1 MKHRKL
7 NKRKIISVLRE
18 NKQLMSEMDSGDEYN
33 YFMSKKRLDNE
44 TIQWL
49 ANEFDINPSTV
60 SAISDVVG
68 YSPSDVYD
76 ELSRISDVKG
86 YGWDQVTNDDDDD
99 YWDAPIISTDIV
111 YELGTT
117 KDMQQ
122 LGFSNNNISNIQHGL
137 YSSSSSSIFEIH
149 RYPNI
154 SNKWFIDSYN
164 YTYYNNDD
172 YINWL
177 GDSVTTIPTEKNI
190 RREAKQD
197 QSSLLKFLIFN
208 FNLNKQDAKNI
219 VNNQVRLIT
228 QKYKNDMDDRPTLI
242 SVKKTKL

>member
-1 MKHRKL
+1 MKHKKL
-7 NKRKIISVLRE
+7 NKQKIISVLRE
-18 NKQLMSEMDSGDEYN
+18 NAQLMSEMDSGDEYR
-33 YFMSKKRLDNE
+33 YFMSKKRLDSE

-49 ANEFDINPSTV
+49 AKTFDINTSTV
-60 SAISDVVG
+60 SAISDAVG

-86 YGWDQVTNDDDDD
+86 YGWDQITDDEDE
-99 YWDAPIISTDIV
+99 YWDDPIISTDIV

-117 KDMQQ
+117 KDMQE

-164 YTYYNNDD
+164 YTYYDNDE
-172 YINWL
+172 YIKWL
-177 GDSVTTIPTEKNI
+177 GDSVMTIPTEKNI
-190 RREAKQD
+190 RKEAKQD
-197 QSSLLKFLIFN
+197 QPYLLKFLISN

-219 VNNQVRLIT
+219 VKNQVRLIT
-228 QKYKNDMDDRPTLI
+228 QKYKDDFDDRPTLI